1 MIPFLELMID
11 INVNYFCSVHVSRI
25 LHLRINHRVSMDI
38 LGAIEVYNGRILLT
52 ALVRG
57 LLLYTGEILFDGIST
72 GEVWYTS

>member
-1 MIPFLELMID
+1 M
-11 INVNYFCSVHVSRI
+11 N
-25 LHLRINHRVSMDI
+25 I
-38 LGAIEVYNGRILLT
+38 LGAIEVYNGRMLLT